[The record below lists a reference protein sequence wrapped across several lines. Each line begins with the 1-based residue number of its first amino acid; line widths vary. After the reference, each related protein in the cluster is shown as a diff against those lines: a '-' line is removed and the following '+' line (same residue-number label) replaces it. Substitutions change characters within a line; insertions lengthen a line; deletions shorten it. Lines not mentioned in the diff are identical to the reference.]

1 MSDRNSW
8 LSALLLPLAILLLV
22 PGQHAGKV
30 ALVALVLTIILYF
43 LMVNTRALNIQNGSR
58 PAKIIA
64 VGTLSM
70 FLLSSGGCLRHVF
83 MNPNEKH
90 DFVLFNGS
98 NKTISVAL
106 GDKGVRLEPRQILE
120 ETVRLDK
127 GTMRITDP
135 ANMKESVPSFNKG
148 VTFLAYG
155 SEHVLLVEE
164 VDYRRVTLF
173 NPNPKGSG
181 MSNSW
186 EVKNEILNMPGEFVL
201 YTPGE
206 KIPTTVSQSQHSNWC
221 YLSLSVKNDRFFQ
234 YDVPARTEDEI
245 MKEAVRRA
253 IQKTIEQQ

>member
-1 MSDRNSW
+1 MTKVPLNNKQSTMSDRNFW
-8 LSALLLPLAILLLV
+8 LTALLPPLAILLLV

-30 ALVALVLTIILYF
+30 AIVALVLTIILYF
-43 LMVNTRALNIQNGSR
+43 LMVNTGALKIQNGST

-70 FLLSSGGCLRHVF
+70 FLLSAGGCLRHVF

-98 NKTISVAL
+98 DKTISVAL

-120 ETVRLDK
+120 EPVRLNK

-135 ANMKESVPSFNKG
+135 TNMKEVVPSFDKG
-148 VTFLAYG
+148 MTFLAYG
-155 SEHVLLVEE
+155 KKYELLVKE

-173 NPNPKGSG
+173 NPNPKGGG

-186 EVKNEILNMPGEFVL
+186 QVKNKMLSIPGDFIL
-201 YTPGE
+201 YTPDE
-206 KIPTTVSQSQHSNWC
+206 NIPTTVSRSQQSRLR
-221 YLSLSVKNDRFFQ
+221 YLSLSVK
-234 YDVPARTEDEI
+234 
-245 MKEAVRRA
+245 
-253 IQKTIEQQ
+253 